1 MDDTARKVL
10 GTTSMPHNK
19 TKCMRAIL
27 AENVSEPPTNVGKL
41 PRGLE
46 IGGSRG
52 GPPALHRTPRACEG
66 GKGGERWS
74 GENSC
79 NQAGRLERNA
89 RGCRWGARGRLLCA
103 GGGHRGRRGP
113 ILGPRLSPINTTT
126 VRRRKEVVA
135 GEEVVE
141 ALRPPKEAGPHR
153 SRRACSRRAEVL
165 VIVEVAP
172 ARILVPSSCQANRR
186 I

>member
-1 MDDTARKVL
+1 MCDDNMHPQRLTRTFTSTSHEHSGMDDTARKVL

-74 GENSC
+74 EESC
-79 NQAGRLERNA
+79 CCEG
-89 RGCRWGARGRLLCA
+89 
-103 GGGHRGRRGP
+103 
-113 ILGPRLSPINTTT
+113 
-126 VRRRKEVVA
+126 
-135 GEEVVE
+135 
-141 ALRPPKEAGPHR
+141 
-153 SRRACSRRAEVL
+153 
-165 VIVEVAP
+165 
-172 ARILVPSSCQANRR
+172 
-186 I
+186 

>member
-46 IGGSRG
+46 ISGSRG

-66 GKGGERWS
+66 GKGGERWN
-74 GENSC
+74 EESC
-79 NQAGRLERNA
+79 CCEG
-89 RGCRWGARGRLLCA
+89 
-103 GGGHRGRRGP
+103 
-113 ILGPRLSPINTTT
+113 
-126 VRRRKEVVA
+126 
-135 GEEVVE
+135 
-141 ALRPPKEAGPHR
+141 
-153 SRRACSRRAEVL
+153 
-165 VIVEVAP
+165 
-172 ARILVPSSCQANRR
+172 
-186 I
+186 